1 MRQLLPTY
9 IPEVDPAAA
18 YASDDRPPPPGR
30 PWLMVNMIATLDG
43 ATAIDGVSGGLGAPA
58 DKAVFSALRSMAD
71 VILVAAGT
79 VRAEGYGP
87 PRISEDRRQERIARG
102 QAALPRLAVVTASLD
117 LDAQTSLFTEAE
129 TTPIVL
135 TVENAPPERRAAL
148 HAVAQIATF
157 GVTSVDLPTALAW
170 LSTDVGARVVLCE
183 GGPSLNGALIAADL
197 VDEWCQT
204 ISPLLAA
211 GSTAR
216 PAHGVTPRA
225 VPLHIDRVLE
235 GDGLLFI
242 RAVRASTISRA

>member
-1 MRQLLPTY
+1 MRQLLPGY
-9 IPEVDPAAA
+9 VPDVDPTAA
-18 YASDDRPPPPGR
+18 YASDDRLPPPDR

-43 ATAIDGVSGGLGAPA
+43 ATALDGVSGALGAPA
-58 DKAVFSALRSMAD
+58 DKEVFNALRSMAD

-87 PRISEDRRQERIARG
+87 PRLSEDHRRERIARG
-102 QAALPRLAVVTASLD
+102 QEATPRLAILTASLD
-117 LDAQTSLFTEAE
+117 LDAKTPLFTEAE

-135 TVENAPPERRAAL
+135 TVENAPPGPRAAL
-148 HAVAQIATF
+148 DAVAQIVTI
-157 GVTSVDLPTALAW
+157 GVASVDLAAALAW
-170 LSTDVGARVVLCE
+170 LSTEIGARVVLCE

-204 ISPLLAA
+204 ISPLLAG

-216 PAHGVTPRA
+216 PAHGATPRA
-225 VPLHIDRVLE
+225 VPLRIDRVLE

-242 RAVRASTISRA
+242 RSVRASTISPP